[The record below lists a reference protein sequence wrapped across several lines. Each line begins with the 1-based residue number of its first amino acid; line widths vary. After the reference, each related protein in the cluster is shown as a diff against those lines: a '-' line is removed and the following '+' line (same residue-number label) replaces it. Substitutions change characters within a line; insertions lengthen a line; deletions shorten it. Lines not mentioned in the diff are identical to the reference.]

1 MGIRERHPP
10 QSKELHT
17 MMPARDAQMKS
28 PERKCYQGYGGILG
42 NFLLFHQKRCV
53 SSAQGSLLPARKC
66 SMRCSSCVGNM

>member
-42 NFLLFHQKRCV
+42 NFLLFHKTVR
-53 SSAQGSLLPARKC
+53 LLRPRISFARPE
-66 SMRCSSCVGNM
+66 MLHEV